1 MSTDMNKIS
10 AADAMTVLSEV
21 PNVLLA
27 CDQKIQ
33 KLASE
38 NAELKE
44 KVAQYETRDR
54 VESVMALMEE
64 RNIDA
69 GLDPDEK
76 RAMLLE
82 KAAEGKLEVVE
93 QAVKLAAEGNP
104 LGEISDVPAESNS
117 LIGYLMGEE

>member
-1 MSTDMNKIS
+1 MSTEMNKIS
-10 AADAMTVLSEV
+10 AADAVAVLSEV

-38 NAELKE
+38 NMQLRE

-54 VESVMALMEE
+54 VESVIALMDE

-82 KAAEGKLEVVE
+82 KAAEGKLEVIE

-104 LGEISDVPAESNS
+104 LGEVSDIPASQNS
-117 LIGYLMGEE
+117 LVGYLMGEE